1 MALVA
6 LMIGRAW
13 VKVAP
18 DTKGFREE
26 TIDRLKREL
35 AGIEEDLGKDGNR
48 ITVKTEIDVDRKK
61 SAANFRKFYDSLEAV
76 DKTIRITLDFD
87 SDLDKKLEGLSKKVD
102 AAVGDAVAKPRIEPT
117 VDTEKLNEGLDE
129 AAEKARTELTD
140 AFEGALDGDRVK
152 EWSERFEKELRKV
165 RSEIKKNLE
174 GISDLGSSNSINSI
188 GQQLLNNS
196 KQVEQAL
203 RNEEMAR
210 RRLGKLMEAE
220 KQDADAIL
228 AAERKVL
235 EATEQRAAAEELADK
250 VRDRLTKA
258 RIDALKKEQDAAAD
272 AASARMRAVEA
283 EFNKI
288 MQETDRLSEQAVDSA
303 RKAQY
308 AMEDVGNTA
317 FWAQSA
323 IHEMF
328 EADQEWMREAERGAY
343 ALRDRGQ
350 YWTEATENLKHN
362 FREAVRAVKEFG
374 RAVKDSG
381 ARDLEMDLD
390 LSTFEGNLARVRH
403 GLQEIKDDFD
413 DSEIEFHPLLDDSS
427 YRIVWARLKWLTRDR
442 FAVIHPVVNKGA
454 AALAERTLKAITLNA
469 TGLRN
474 AGRALKNFF
483 EYLER
488 LDKNAPVLGMIAT
501 GIAAIGG
508 AAVAAVG
515 SVSHLAVE
523 LVRMAGAGLALPGIL
538 GGFAIGIG
546 VFVTAIKNL
555 NKEVPKV
562 REDLD
567 AMAVS
572 INQKFW
578 QNARVPLLDAWNKV
592 LPSLEKGFD
601 KTASALG
608 RWTAAMATGFADNL
622 RPESMEYMFG
632 NLAESIDI
640 ASESADDL
648 GRIMEILGKRGSEYL
663 PRLAEW
669 TNDLA
674 AGFRDW
680 LDEADRTGRLNEMI
694 ETGITKLK
702 EFGVLVREAGELIYI
717 LGSAAERA
725 GFSGLKEM
733 SEGLEQ
739 VNEDLKANQDVLDD
753 YFAGSA
759 NMADGFKSLIGSIVS
774 GLGEFSGTFEA
785 ISSDVQSVFEDIGN
799 AIEDVLGNE
808 RFQQGVE
815 DLFGGIKSAVEDL
828 TSVSPELGDLAG
840 SIASL
845 AGTVVENIG
854 SIGAEIVES
863 FGPEAAALI
872 DDLEGPID
880 DLSDALEHLIDVLGG
895 TDEDFSI
902 ISTIG
907 TIASW
912 ASTNVLDEATAKIEA
927 LADAL
932 EGLQRVLSGD
942 WGGFA
947 QLGEG
952 ISELLLG
959 PLATLNRKMGDIFG
973 YEGFWAFDDW
983 FGSAGEAIGAWVT
996 EQIAEIGGWLDTLGR
1011 WVSTAMGWVVE
1022 QFESAWNR
1030 FWHWLTNLF
1039 SGEGAGD
1046 SGGGSSSQFSLT
1058 DAVADRLGLEDLSFD
1073 SLFEEAKSLLLEA
1086 WEGFKGWLGDLFG
1099 GGGDSGGGGSTFNLD
1114 FVLNAIDNAST
1125 IVSNVGQT
1133 IRTWAAEKY
1142 EAILTAVNRTATAI
1156 SNAKTAI
1163 VNWAKAKY
1171 EAALT
1176 AINRTATGISNAR
1189 TAIVNWAR
1197 RKYEAALTALNRTGT
1212 GISNAVSAIRA
1223 RVVNATFQAKVT
1235 MSSIVSGLS
1244 GVVSKIRN
1252 AVSNF
1257 TANVRTRFSSANG
1270 NVFPAVKAF
1279 ANGGLERH
1287 VAQIARPSV
1296 PYRVWAEPETGGEA
1310 YIPLALAKR
1319 ERSTAIL
1326 ADVADR
1332 FGYRLEKFANGS
1344 EPRGTQSAVGGNTY
1358 NLSVQTLRPD
1368 VASEVTSDVMFHL
1381 KHMAYGGGRQD
1392 GF

>member
-18 DTKGFREE
+18 DTKGFRRE
-26 TIDRLKREL
+26 TIEQLKREL

-61 SAANFRKFYDSLEAV
+61 SAANFRKFYDSLEAAN
-76 DKTIRITLDFD
+76 KTIKIQV
-87 SDLDKKLEGLSKKVD
+87 DLDVD
-102 AAVGDAVAKPRIEPT
+102 
-117 VDTEKLNEGLDE
+117 EKLGLLDE
-129 AAEKARTELTD
+129 AIHSWGEKLKPVEP
-140 AFEGALDGDRVK
+140 
-152 EWSERFEKELRKV
+152 KV
-165 RSEIKKNLE
+165 RPTLDVDPVERE
-174 GISDLGSSNSINSI
+174 MRDL
-188 GQQLLNNS
+188 
-196 KQVEQAL
+196 
-203 RNEEMAR
+203 
-210 RRLGKLMEAE
+210 
-220 KQDADAIL
+220 L
-228 AAERKVL
+228 A
-235 EATEQRAAAEELADK
+235 
-250 VRDRLTKA
+250 
-258 RIDALKKEQDAAAD
+258 
-272 AASARMRAVEA
+272 
-283 EFNKI
+283 
-288 MQETDRLSEQAVDSA
+288 ETDRMAREAAAHVERVEDSF
-303 RKAQY
+303 
-308 AMEDVGNTA
+308 EDVGR
-317 FWAQSA
+317 SA
-323 IHEMF
+323 RDAGREFRSFADEF
-328 EADQEWMREAERGAY
+328 EHSW
-343 ALRDRGQ
+343 RDSMSFGEEFR
-350 YWTEATENLKHN
+350 YVFDD
-362 FREAVRAVKEFG
+362 FRERAVYNFEVVKEKFRNVVDG
-374 RAVKDSG
+374 MRNS
-381 ARDLEMDLD
+381 RINDLEVDLD
-390 LSTFEGNLARVRH
+390 LSTFEGNLARVRQ
-403 GLQEIKDDFD
+403 GLQEIKDDYD
-413 DSEIEFHPLLDDSS
+413 DTDIEFHPVLDETS
-427 YRIVWARLKWLTRDR
+427 YRSLWARLKWLTRDR
-442 FAVIHPVVNKGA
+442 IVVIHPVVNKGA

-508 AAVAAVG
+508 AAIAAVG

-538 GGFAIGIG
+538 GGFAVGIG

-562 REDLD
+562 RQDLD
-567 AMAVS
+567 AMAES

-578 QNARVPLLDAWNKV
+578 NTARVPLLEAWNKV

-622 RPESMEYMFG
+622 RPESMNYMFD
-632 NLAESIDI
+632 NLAKSIDI

-663 PRLAEW
+663 PRLAAW

-739 VNEDLKANQDVLDD
+739 VNEDLKANQDTLDD

-759 NMADGFKSLIGSIVS
+759 NMADGFKSLIGSIVD
-774 GLGEFSGTFEA
+774 GLGEFSGTFKT
-785 ISSDVQSVFEDIGN
+785 ISSDVQSVFEDIGG

-845 AGTVVENIG
+845 AGSVVENIG

-1099 GGGDSGGGGSTFNLD
+1099 GGGGDSGGGGSTFNLD

-1212 GISNAVSAIRA
+1212 GISNAVSAIRS

>member
-1 MALVA
+1 
-6 LMIGRAW
+6 MIGRAW

-18 DTKGFREE
+18 DTKGFRRE
-26 TIDRLKREL
+26 TIEQLKREL

-61 SAANFRKFYDSLEAV
+61 SAANFRKFYDSLEAAN
-76 DKTIRITLDFD
+76 KTIKIQV
-87 SDLDKKLEGLSKKVD
+87 DLDVD
-102 AAVGDAVAKPRIEPT
+102 
-117 VDTEKLNEGLDE
+117 EKLGLLDE
-129 AAEKARTELTD
+129 AIHSWGEKLKPVEP
-140 AFEGALDGDRVK
+140 
-152 EWSERFEKELRKV
+152 KV
-165 RSEIKKNLE
+165 RPTLDVDPVERE
-174 GISDLGSSNSINSI
+174 MRDL
-188 GQQLLNNS
+188 
-196 KQVEQAL
+196 
-203 RNEEMAR
+203 
-210 RRLGKLMEAE
+210 
-220 KQDADAIL
+220 L
-228 AAERKVL
+228 A
-235 EATEQRAAAEELADK
+235 
-250 VRDRLTKA
+250 
-258 RIDALKKEQDAAAD
+258 
-272 AASARMRAVEA
+272 
-283 EFNKI
+283 
-288 MQETDRLSEQAVDSA
+288 ETDRMAREAAAHVERVEDSF
-303 RKAQY
+303 
-308 AMEDVGNTA
+308 EDVGR
-317 FWAQSA
+317 SA
-323 IHEMF
+323 RDAGREFRSFADEF
-328 EADQEWMREAERGAY
+328 EHSW
-343 ALRDRGQ
+343 RDSMSFGEEFR
-350 YWTEATENLKHN
+350 YVFDD
-362 FREAVRAVKEFG
+362 FRERAVYNFEVVKEKFRNVVDG
-374 RAVKDSG
+374 MRNS
-381 ARDLEMDLD
+381 RINDLEVDLD
-390 LSTFEGNLARVRH
+390 LSTFEGNLARVRQ
-403 GLQEIKDDFD
+403 GLQEIKDDYD
-413 DSEIEFHPLLDDSS
+413 DTDIEFHPVLDETS
-427 YRIVWARLKWLTRDR
+427 YRSLWARLKWLTRDR
-442 FAVIHPVVNKGA
+442 IVVIHPVVNKGA

-508 AAVAAVG
+508 AAIAAVG

-538 GGFAIGIG
+538 GGLAVGIG

-562 REDLD
+562 RQDLD
-567 AMAVS
+567 AMAES

-578 QNARVPLLDAWNKV
+578 NTARVPLLEAWNKV

-622 RPESMEYMFG
+622 RPESMNYMFD
-632 NLAESIDI
+632 NLAKSIDI

-663 PRLAEW
+663 PRLAAW

-739 VNEDLKANQDVLDD
+739 VNEDLKANQDTLDD

-759 NMADGFKSLIGSIVS
+759 NMADGFKSLIGSIVD
-774 GLGEFSGTFEA
+774 GLGEFSGTFKT
-785 ISSDVQSVFEDIGN
+785 ISSDVQSVFEDIGD

-845 AGTVVENIG
+845 AGSVVENIG

-1099 GGGDSGGGGSTFNLD
+1099 GGGGDSGGGGSTFNLD

-1212 GISNAVSAIRA
+1212 GISNAVSAIRS

>member
-1 MALVA
+1 MA

-18 DTKGFREE
+18 HTKGFREE
-26 TIDRLKREL
+26 TIDKLRREL
-35 AGIEEDLGKDGNR
+35 DGIEKDLGKDGNR
-48 ITVKTEIDVDRKK
+48 VAVKTEIDVDRKK

-76 DKTIRITLDFD
+76 DKTIKITLDFD
-87 SDLDKKLEGLSKKVD
+87 SDLDKKLGHLDESLSSWGDRLKPVEPKV
-102 AAVGDAVAKPRIEPT
+102 EPT
-117 VDTEKLNEGLDE
+117 LDVDP
-129 AAEKARTELTD
+129 
-140 AFEGALDGDRVK
+140 V
-152 EWSERFEKELRKV
+152 EREMR
-165 RSEIKKNLE
+165 
-174 GISDLGSSNSINSI
+174 DL
-188 GQQLLNNS
+188 
-196 KQVEQAL
+196 
-203 RNEEMAR
+203 
-210 RRLGKLMEAE
+210 
-220 KQDADAIL
+220 L
-228 AAERKVL
+228 A
-235 EATEQRAAAEELADK
+235 
-250 VRDRLTKA
+250 
-258 RIDALKKEQDAAAD
+258 
-272 AASARMRAVEA
+272 
-283 EFNKI
+283 
-288 MQETDRLSEQAVDSA
+288 ETDRMGREAAAHVERVEDSF
-303 RKAQY
+303 
-308 AMEDVGNTA
+308 EDVGR
-317 FWAQSA
+317 SA
-323 IHEMF
+323 RDAGREFRSFADEF
-328 EADQEWMREAERGAY
+328 EHSW
-343 ALRDRGQ
+343 RDSMSFGEEFR
-350 YWTEATENLKHN
+350 YVFDD
-362 FREAVRAVKEFG
+362 FRERAVYNFEVVKEKFRNVVDG
-374 RAVKDSG
+374 MRNSRID
-381 ARDLEMDLD
+381 DLEVDLD
-390 LSTFEGNLARVRH
+390 LSTFEGNLQRVRH
-403 GLQEIKDDFD
+403 GLQEIKDDYD
-413 DSEIEFHPLLDDSS
+413 DTDIEFHPVLDETS
-427 YRIVWARLKWLTRDR
+427 YRSLWARLKWLTRDR
-442 FAVIHPVVNKGA
+442 IVVIHPVVNKGA

-508 AAVAAVG
+508 AAIAAVG

-538 GGFAIGIG
+538 GGFAVGIG

-562 REDLD
+562 RQDLD
-567 AMAVS
+567 AMAES

-578 QNARVPLLDAWNKV
+578 NTARVPLLEAWNKV

-622 RPESMEYMFG
+622 RPESMNYMFD
-632 NLAESIDI
+632 NLAKSIDI

-663 PRLAEW
+663 PRLAAW

-739 VNEDLKANQDVLDD
+739 VNEDLRANQDTLDD

-759 NMADGFKSLIGSIVS
+759 NMADGFKSLIGSIVD
-774 GLGEFSGTFEA
+774 GLGEFSGTFKT
-785 ISSDVQSVFEDIGN
+785 ISSDVQSVFEDIGD

-845 AGTVVENIG
+845 AGSVVENIG

-1099 GGGDSGGGGSTFNLD
+1099 GGGGDSGGGGSTFNLD

-1212 GISNAVSAIRA
+1212 GISNAVSAIRS

>member
-18 DTKGFREE
+18 DTKGFRRE
-26 TIDRLKREL
+26 TIEQLKREL

-61 SAANFRKFYDSLEAV
+61 SAANFRKFYDSLEAAN
-76 DKTIRITLDFD
+76 KTIKIQV
-87 SDLDKKLEGLSKKVD
+87 DLDVD
-102 AAVGDAVAKPRIEPT
+102 
-117 VDTEKLNEGLDE
+117 EKLGLLDE
-129 AAEKARTELTD
+129 AIHSWGEKLKPVEP
-140 AFEGALDGDRVK
+140 
-152 EWSERFEKELRKV
+152 KV
-165 RSEIKKNLE
+165 RPTLDVDPVERE
-174 GISDLGSSNSINSI
+174 MRDL
-188 GQQLLNNS
+188 
-196 KQVEQAL
+196 
-203 RNEEMAR
+203 
-210 RRLGKLMEAE
+210 
-220 KQDADAIL
+220 L
-228 AAERKVL
+228 A
-235 EATEQRAAAEELADK
+235 
-250 VRDRLTKA
+250 
-258 RIDALKKEQDAAAD
+258 
-272 AASARMRAVEA
+272 
-283 EFNKI
+283 
-288 MQETDRLSEQAVDSA
+288 ETDRMAREAAAHVERVEDSF
-303 RKAQY
+303 
-308 AMEDVGNTA
+308 EDVGR
-317 FWAQSA
+317 SA
-323 IHEMF
+323 RDAGREFRSFADEF
-328 EADQEWMREAERGAY
+328 EHSW
-343 ALRDRGQ
+343 RDSMSFGEEFR
-350 YWTEATENLKHN
+350 YVFDD
-362 FREAVRAVKEFG
+362 FRERAVYNFEVVKEKFRNVVDG
-374 RAVKDSG
+374 MRNS
-381 ARDLEMDLD
+381 RINDLEVDLD
-390 LSTFEGNLARVRH
+390 LSTFEGNLARVRQ
-403 GLQEIKDDFD
+403 GLQEIKDDYD
-413 DSEIEFHPLLDDSS
+413 DTDIEFHPVLDETS
-427 YRIVWARLKWLTRDR
+427 YRSLWARLKWLTRDR
-442 FAVIHPVVNKGA
+442 IVVIHPVVNKGA

-508 AAVAAVG
+508 AAIAAVG

-538 GGFAIGIG
+538 GGLAVGIG

-562 REDLD
+562 RQDLD
-567 AMAVS
+567 AMAES

-578 QNARVPLLDAWNKV
+578 NTARVPLLEAWNKV

-622 RPESMEYMFG
+622 RPESMNYMFD
-632 NLAESIDI
+632 NLAKSIDI

-663 PRLAEW
+663 PRLAAW

-739 VNEDLKANQDVLDD
+739 VNEDLKANQDTLDD

-759 NMADGFKSLIGSIVS
+759 NMADGFKSLIGSIVD
-774 GLGEFSGTFEA
+774 GLGEFSGTFKT
-785 ISSDVQSVFEDIGN
+785 ISSDVQSVFEDIGD

-845 AGTVVENIG
+845 AGSVVENIG

-1099 GGGDSGGGGSTFNLD
+1099 GGGGDSGGGGSTFNLD

-1212 GISNAVSAIRA
+1212 GISNAVSAIRS

>member
-1 MALVA
+1 MA

-18 DTKGFREE
+18 DTKGFRRE
-26 TIDRLKREL
+26 TIEQLKREL

-48 ITVKTEIDVDRKK
+48 VAIKTEIDVDRKK
-61 SAANFRKFYDSLEAV
+61 SSANFRKFYDSLEAV

-117 VDTEKLNEGLDE
+117 VDTEKLNESLDE
-129 AAEKARTELTD
+129 VADKARTELTD

-152 EWSERFEKELRKV
+152 EWSERFERELRKV
-165 RSEIKKNLE
+165 RNEIQENLK

-235 EATEQRAAAEELADK
+235 EATEQRAAAEELAEK
-250 VRDRLTKA
+250 VRDRLAKA

-308 AMEDVGNTA
+308 SMEDVGNAA

-381 ARDLEMDLD
+381 TRDLEMDLD

-413 DSEIEFHPLLDDSS
+413 DSEIEFHPLMDDSS
-427 YRIVWARLKWLTRDR
+427 YRILWARLKWLTRDR

-508 AAVAAVG
+508 AAIAAVG

-538 GGFAIGIG
+538 GGFAVGIG

-562 REDLD
+562 QQDLD
-567 AMAVS
+567 AMGAS

-578 QNARVPLLDAWNKV
+578 QNARVPLLEAWNKV

-622 RPESMEYMFG
+622 RPESMNYMFD

-663 PRLAEW
+663 PRLAAW

-674 AGFRDW
+674 AGFRNW

-702 EFGVLVREAGELIYI
+702 EFGVLVREAGELVYI

-739 VNEDLKANQDVLDD
+739 VNEDLKENQDVLDD
-753 YFAGSA
+753 YFSGAA
-759 NMADGFKSLIGSIVS
+759 LMADGFKSAIGSIVS
-774 GLGEFSGTFEA
+774 GLGEFSGTFET
-785 ISSDVQSVFEDIGN
+785 ISSDVQSVFEDIGG
-799 AIEDVLGNE
+799 AIEGLLGDEN
-808 RFQQGVE
+808 FQSGVE
-815 DLFGGIKSAVEDL
+815 DLFGGIQSAVEDL
-828 TSVSPELGDLAG
+828 TAVEPQLSAVLGSV
-840 SIASL
+840 ASL

-854 SIGAEIVES
+854 EVGAKFIEA
-863 FGPEAAALI
+863 FGPEIVQILT
-872 DDLEGPID
+872 GVKVPID
-880 DLSDALEHLIDVLGG
+880 NLGTSLSNLVDALDG
-895 TDEDFSI
+895 DEDGFSLL
-902 ISTIG
+902 SALSGALTDGLATTIN
-907 TIASW
+907 
-912 ASTNVLDEATAKIEA
+912 NVADAVQG
-927 LADAL
+927 LADAIDSFNQVMD
-932 EGLQRVLSGD
+932 EGLSWDGLSGIFE
-942 WGGFA
+942 G
-947 QLGEG
+947 LGDA
-952 ISELLLG
+952 L
-959 PLATLNRKMGDIFG
+959 
-973 YEGFWAFDDW
+973 WALVKD
-983 FGSAGEAIGAWVT
+983 SPV
-996 EQIAEIGGWLDTLGR
+996 TLG
-1011 WVSTAMGWVVE
+1011 WKLGQMIVAP
-1022 QFESAWNR
+1022 FEEELIWAGTELRAIWDNFLADLGKLFGEDGALRPENLFDTVKTGIQDAWNT
-1030 FWHWLTNLF
+1030 FWEWLTGLF
-1039 SGEGAGD
+1039 SGGGSDYSGA
-1046 SGGGSSSQFSLT
+1046 GSSSQFSLT
-1058 DAVADRLGLEDLSFD
+1058 DSVADWLGLEDLSFD
-1073 SLFEEAKSLLLEA
+1073 SLFEEAKTLLQGA
-1086 WEGFKGWLGDLFG
+1086 WDGFWGWLGDLFG
-1099 GGGDSGGGGSTFNLD
+1099 GGGGDSGGGSTFNLD

-1197 RKYEAALTALNRTGT
+1197 SKYEAALTALNRTGT
-1212 GISNAVSAIRA
+1212 GISNAVSAIRS

>member
-1 MALVA
+1 MA

-18 DTKGFREE
+18 DTKGFRRE
-26 TIDRLKREL
+26 TIEQLKREL

-61 SAANFRKFYDSLEAV
+61 SAANFRKFYDSLEAAN
-76 DKTIRITLDFD
+76 KTIKIQV
-87 SDLDKKLEGLSKKVD
+87 DLDVD
-102 AAVGDAVAKPRIEPT
+102 
-117 VDTEKLNEGLDE
+117 EKLGLLDE
-129 AAEKARTELTD
+129 AIHSWGEKLKPVEP
-140 AFEGALDGDRVK
+140 
-152 EWSERFEKELRKV
+152 KV
-165 RSEIKKNLE
+165 RPTLDVDPVERE
-174 GISDLGSSNSINSI
+174 MRDL
-188 GQQLLNNS
+188 
-196 KQVEQAL
+196 
-203 RNEEMAR
+203 
-210 RRLGKLMEAE
+210 
-220 KQDADAIL
+220 L
-228 AAERKVL
+228 A
-235 EATEQRAAAEELADK
+235 
-250 VRDRLTKA
+250 
-258 RIDALKKEQDAAAD
+258 
-272 AASARMRAVEA
+272 
-283 EFNKI
+283 
-288 MQETDRLSEQAVDSA
+288 ETDRMAREAAAHVERVEDSF
-303 RKAQY
+303 
-308 AMEDVGNTA
+308 EDVGR
-317 FWAQSA
+317 SA
-323 IHEMF
+323 RDAGREFRSFADEF
-328 EADQEWMREAERGAY
+328 EHSW
-343 ALRDRGQ
+343 RDSMSFGEEFR
-350 YWTEATENLKHN
+350 YVFDD
-362 FREAVRAVKEFG
+362 FRERAVYNFEVVKEKFRNVVDG
-374 RAVKDSG
+374 MRNS
-381 ARDLEMDLD
+381 RINDLEVDLD
-390 LSTFEGNLARVRH
+390 LSTFEGNLARVRQ
-403 GLQEIKDDFD
+403 GLQEIKDDYD
-413 DSEIEFHPLLDDSS
+413 DTDIEFHPVLDETS
-427 YRIVWARLKWLTRDR
+427 YRSLWARLKWLTRDR
-442 FAVIHPVVNKGA
+442 IVVIHPVVNKGA

-508 AAVAAVG
+508 AAIAAVG

-538 GGFAIGIG
+538 GGLAVGIG

-562 REDLD
+562 RQDLD
-567 AMAVS
+567 AMAES

-578 QNARVPLLDAWNKV
+578 NTARVPLLEAWNKV

-622 RPESMEYMFG
+622 RPESMNYMFD
-632 NLAESIDI
+632 NLAKSIDI

-663 PRLAEW
+663 PRLAAW

-739 VNEDLKANQDVLDD
+739 VNEDLKANQDTLDD

-759 NMADGFKSLIGSIVS
+759 NMADGFKSLIGSIVD
-774 GLGEFSGTFEA
+774 GLGEFSGTFKT
-785 ISSDVQSVFEDIGN
+785 ISSDVQSVFEDIGD

-845 AGTVVENIG
+845 AGSVVENIG

-1099 GGGDSGGGGSTFNLD
+1099 GGGGDSGGGGSTFNLD

-1212 GISNAVSAIRA
+1212 GISNAVSAIRS

>member
-1 MALVA
+1 MA

-18 DTKGFREE
+18 HTKGFREE
-26 TIDRLKREL
+26 TIDQLKREL
-35 AGIEEDLGKDGNR
+35 DGIEKELGKDGNR
-48 ITVKTEIDVDRKK
+48 VAIKTEIDVDRKK
-61 SAANFRKFYDSLEAV
+61 SSANFRKFYDSLEAV

-165 RSEIKKNLE
+165 RSEIKKNLD

-235 EATEQRAAAEELADK
+235 EATEQRAAAEELAEK
-250 VRDRLTKA
+250 VRDRLAKA

-308 AMEDVGNTA
+308 SMEDVGNAA

-343 ALRDRGQ
+343 ALRERGQ

-374 RAVKDSG
+374 RAVKNAG
-381 ARDLEMDLD
+381 TRDLEMDLD

-413 DSEIEFHPLLDDSS
+413 DSEIEFHPLMDDSS

-562 REDLD
+562 QQDLD
-567 AMAVS
+567 AMGAS

-578 QNARVPLLDAWNKV
+578 QNARVPLLEAWNKI

-622 RPESMEYMFG
+622 RPESMNYMFD
-632 NLAESIDI
+632 NLAKSIDI

-674 AGFRDW
+674 AGFRNW
-680 LDEADRTGRLNEMI
+680 LDEADRTGRLNEII

-702 EFGVLVREAGELIYI
+702 EFGVLVREAGELVYI

-739 VNEDLKANQDVLDD
+739 VNEDLKANQDTLDD
-753 YFAGSA
+753 YFAGAA
-759 NMADGFKSLIGSIVS
+759 NMSDGFKSAIGSIVS
-774 GLGEFSGTFEA
+774 GLGEFSGTFET
-785 ISSDVQSVFEDIGN
+785 ISTDVQSVFEDIGD
-799 AIEDVLGNE
+799 AIEGLLGDAN
-808 RFQQGVE
+808 FQSGVE
-815 DLFGGIKSAVEDL
+815 DLFGGIQSAVEDL
-828 TSVSPELGDLAG
+828 TAVEPQLSAVLGSV
-840 SIASL
+840 ASL

-854 SIGAEIVES
+854 DVGAKFIEA
-863 FGPEAAALI
+863 FGPEIVQILT
-872 DDLEGPID
+872 GVKVPID
-880 DLSDALEHLIDVLGG
+880 NLGDSLSNLVDALDG
-895 TDEDFSI
+895 DEDGFSLL
-902 ISTIG
+902 SALSGVLTDGLATTIN
-907 TIASW
+907 
-912 ASTNVLDEATAKIEA
+912 NVADAVQG
-927 LADAL
+927 LADAIDSFNQVMD
-932 EGLQRVLSGD
+932 EGVSWDGLSGIFSGLGD
-942 WGGFA
+942 ALWAAVRDSPFALGFKLA
-947 QLGEG
+947 ELIVSPFEEQITQAGTELRAIWDNFLADLGALFGEG
-952 ISELLLG
+952 GALRPENL
-959 PLATLNRKMGDIFG
+959 
-973 YEGFWAFDDW
+973 FDTVKTGIQD
-983 FGSAGEAIGAWVT
+983 
-996 EQIAEIGGWLDTLGR
+996 
-1011 WVSTAMGWVVE
+1011 
-1022 QFESAWNR
+1022 AWNT
-1030 FWHWLTNLF
+1030 FWEWLTGLF
-1039 SGEGAGD
+1039 SGEGH
-1046 SGGGSSSQFSLT
+1046 GGSGSSSQFSLT
-1058 DAVADRLGLEDLSFD
+1058 DSVADWLGLEDLSFD
-1073 SLFEEAKSLLLEA
+1073 SLFEEAKSRLLEA
-1086 WEGFKGWLGDLFG
+1086 WDGFWDWIGSLFG
-1099 GGGDSGGGGSTFNLD
+1099 GGGESGGSGSGFDVEFNLTA
-1114 FVLNAIDNAST
+1114 LDNASA
-1125 IVSNVGQT
+1125 IVTQVGEN
-1133 IRTWAAEKY
+1133 IRAWAAEKY
-1142 EAILTAVNRTATAI
+1142 EAILSAVNRTATAI
-1156 SNAKTAI
+1156 SNARTAI
-1163 VNWAKAKY
+1163 VNWAKTKY
-1171 EAALT
+1171 EAVLT
-1176 AINRTATGISNAR
+1176 ALNRTATGISNAR

-1212 GISNAVSAIRA
+1212 GISNAVSAIRS

-1257 TANVRTRFSSANG
+1257 TANVRTRFSSADG

-1279 ANGGLERH
+1279 ANGGMERH

-1332 FGYRLEKFANGS
+1332 FGYKLEKFANGS
-1344 EPRGTQSAVGGNTY
+1344 EPSSTRSVMGGNTY